1 MNYLNLV
8 TLSQYSEK
16 KILNMFD
23 LEKYKQKIKDLVDP
37 NIDYDQDD
45 FNRDFDVKNMVPME
59 DSYKLRLGFKNE
71 STNPDPEYATSGSSG
86 FDLRANL
93 PVSMTIQSG
102 KRGIIPTGIY
112 FQIPDNYEVQIRPRS
127 GLAAKNGVTVLNTPG
142 TIDADYRGEIKVIL
156 INLGDEDFTIN
167 HGDRIAQGVFASVLS
182 KTYVNIAKLTEI
194 STDTERG
201 AGGFGST
208 GIQ

>member
-1 MNYLNLV
+1 
-8 TLSQYSEK
+8 
-16 KILNMFD
+16 MFD

-37 NIDYDQDD
+37 NVDYDQDD

-59 DSYKLRLGFKNE
+59 DSFKLKLGFKNE

-93 PVSMTIQSG
+93 PISMEIKAG
-102 KRGIIPTGIY
+102 KRAIVPTGL
-112 FQIPDNYEVQIRPRS
+112 FFEIPDNYEVQIRPRS

-156 INLGDEDFTIN
+156 INLGDEDFIIN

-182 KTYVNIAKLTEI
+182 KTYVNLEKLTNI
-194 STDTERG
+194 STNTERG
-201 AGGFGST
+201 SGGFGST
-208 GIQ
+208 GVQ

>member
-1 MNYLNLV
+1 
-8 TLSQYSEK
+8 
-16 KILNMFD
+16 MFD

-37 NIDYDQDD
+37 NINYNQDD
-45 FNRDFDVKNMVPME
+45 FNRDFDVKNMVPVE
-59 DSYKLRLGFKNE
+59 DSFKLRLGFKNE

-93 PVSMTIQSG
+93 PTPMTIKTG
-102 KRGIIPTGIY
+102 TIGIIPTGIY
-112 FQIPDNYEVQIRPRS
+112 FEIPDNYEVQIRPRS

-156 INLGDEDFTIN
+156 INLGTEDFIIN
-167 HGDRIAQGVFASVLS
+167 HGDRIAQGIFASVLS
-182 KTYVNIAKLTEI
+182 KTYVNLAKLSEI

-201 AGGFGST
+201 SGGFGST